1 MKYDINKM
9 SLSLDLYLYSFL
21 QYKYKEGYRR
31 QLGHHIGARNI
42 KDDPKMMWSIHAGKI
57 QSDREYKKDFEKW
70 KTKFSS
76 PVDMMG
82 LVQAKKC
89 QILVSDIDYKNL
101 LHEWTCLPDQNDIIQ
116 ARKAY
121 DLQSDVS
128 GFNILRKVSRKDSN
142 FFVCHGI
149 FWQSCETCGKLLRTI
164 S

>member
-1 MKYDINKM
+1 MNYDINKM
-9 SLSLDLYLYSFL
+9 SQSLDISLFFSFSTSTR
-21 QYKYKEGYRR
+21 KGYRK

-42 KDDPKMMWSIHAGKI
+42 KDDPKMMWSIHATKL

-101 LHEWTCLPDQNDIIQ
+101 LHEWICLPDHQNDVIQ
-116 ARKAY
+116 AWKAY

-128 GFNILRKVSRKDSN
+128 GFATLQQGFKKDST
-142 FFVCHGI
+142 FRVP
-149 FWQSCETCGKLLRTI
+149 
-164 S
+164 